1 MMKQLPPEPLRGFPP
16 LSNRC
21 AIREGGRSRR
31 PHVGILAALARE
43 PWRWPRASLMH
54 PGSCLRTMDHL
65 ELVRKLFDATQRSFR
80 DGMQGAVRGP

>member
-31 PHVGILAALARE
+31 GGAALARE

-54 PGSCLRTMDHL
+54 PGSCLRAMDHL

-80 DGMQGAVRGP
+80 DGMQGAVRSP